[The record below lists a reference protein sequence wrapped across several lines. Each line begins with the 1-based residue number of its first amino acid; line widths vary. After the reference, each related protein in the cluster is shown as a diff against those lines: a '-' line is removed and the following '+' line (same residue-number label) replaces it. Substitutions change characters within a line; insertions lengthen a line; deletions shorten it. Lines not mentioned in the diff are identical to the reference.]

1 MLLKRFI
8 AIVIDT
14 LILNFVVWLIFTAIL
29 DMQTV
34 GFLIGFV
41 GTLAYQAV
49 LLPPN
54 GQTPGKKIMGIRVRK
69 LDGSPITMTTA
80 LIRAVGYF
88 VNGIFLI
95 GWIVAV
101 ITGRGFHD
109 RMAGTEVVE

>member
-8 AIVIDT
+8 AILIDT
-14 LILNFVVWLIFTAIL
+14 AILNFVVYLVFAVIL
-29 DMQTV
+29 DLPTV
-34 GFLIGFV
+34 GYLLGFV
-41 GTLAYQAV
+41 ATLAYQAL

-69 LDGSPITMTTA
+69 LDGSPITMQTA
-80 LIRAVGYF
+80 ILRAIGYYI
-88 VNGIFLI
+88 NGIFLI

-109 RMAGTEVVE
+109 RIAGTEVVE